1 MSRIDRRRFSAV
13 AAASA
18 AATLLPWHASAQT
31 TRTPIRFGG
40 TLSDDMTPI
49 VYARSAGIFTKYG
62 LDVELTRMTSGA
74 ATATALV
81 AGALDIGKV
90 GLPTIFEAHEKG
102 IVLPI
107 IGAAR
112 IYDPKA
118 VFAGF
123 VVASDSP
130 IHTGKDFNGQ
140 LVGVQGLGD
149 LGMMLLPLW
158 LTQHGGDP
166 KTLRYVEVPGPSAPA
181 AIAAGRIAVGEMSNP
196 AMANAIESGKLRLVP
211 AYDAIPGN
219 YLQTAIVTT
228 KGYSTAHPD
237 VVRAFAAAFGEAA
250 VYVNAHH
257 EETAALMADFTGV
270 PLAVIRKM
278 SRSLAAPKVLPAQ
291 IQPMIDLAAKSG
303 VIPATYPAAELID
316 PNVR

>member
-1 MSRIDRRRFSAV
+1 MSRIDRRRFAALV
-13 AAASA
+13 AAGTA
-18 AATLLPWHASAQT
+18 AAAVPRRTNAQAA
-31 TRTPIRFGG
+31 RPAIRFGG
-40 TLSDDMTPI
+40 TLSDDMTPV

-74 ATATALV
+74 ATAAALV

-90 GLPTIFEAHEKG
+90 GLPTILEAHERG
-102 IVLPI
+102 IALPI
-107 IGAAR
+107 LAAPVVN
-112 IYDPKA
+112 DPKA

-123 VVASDSP
+123 IVPSDSP
-130 IHTGKDFNGQ
+130 IHTGKDFTGQ

-158 LTQHGGDP
+158 IAQHGGDP
-166 KTLRYVEVPGPSAPA
+166 KAVRFVEVPGPSAPA
-181 AIAAGRIAVGEMSNP
+181 ALTAGRIAVGEMSNP
-196 AMANAIESGKLRLVP
+196 MMANAIAGGKFRLIR

-228 KGYSTAHPD
+228 KSYSTQHPE
-237 VVRAFAAAFGEAA
+237 VVHAFAAAFGEAA
-250 VYVNAHH
+250 TYVNAHH
-257 EETAALMADFTGV
+257 DETAAMMADFTGI
-270 PLAVIRKM
+270 PLAVIRTM
-278 SRSLAAPKVLPAQ
+278 ARSLAAPKIVPAL

-303 VIPATYPAAELID
+303 VIPAPYPAAELID